1 MTAAIL
7 AVFAG
12 YAIGSY
18 GVVLVKGWDVPW
30 KQWINPLD
38 PWQWPSGAVPKAP
51 GTTIL
56 PAGGGTAQE
65 GSGGPLHP

>member
-1 MTAAIL
+1 MTAAII

-30 KQWINPLD
+30 KRWVNPLD
-38 PWQWPSGAVPKAP
+38 PWQWPSGSVPKAP
-51 GTTIL
+51 VTRIL
-56 PAGGGTAQE
+56 PA
-65 GSGGPLHP
+65 